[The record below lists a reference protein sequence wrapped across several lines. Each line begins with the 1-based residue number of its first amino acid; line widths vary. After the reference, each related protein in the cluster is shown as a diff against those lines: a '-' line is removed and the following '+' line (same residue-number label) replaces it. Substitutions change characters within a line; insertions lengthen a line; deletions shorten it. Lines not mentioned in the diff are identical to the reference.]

1 MAVLAVAFV
10 FSFLFYLVL
19 TAGSGKVLFWS
30 IEEIGFGLV
39 FAAFT
44 AVLAKKFFCSTGT
57 KLGFRSL
64 NPKRWVFF
72 LIYAIGPLFFEMA
85 KANIEVAY
93 RMITK
98 KIKPGIVKISPGMK
112 SDFGTMMVANG
123 ITLTP
128 GTLSVDVDEKGNIYV
143 HWIFVESKNPK
154 LEDVCSS
161 FPKWIR
167 RIAE

>member
-1 MAVLAVAFV
+1 MAILAIAFV

-19 TAGSGKVLFWS
+19 TVGSGNLLFWS
-30 IEEIGFGLV
+30 IEEIVFGLI
-39 FAAFT
+39 FS
-44 AVLAKKFFCSTGT
+44 VLAALLVKKLWTVVGT
-57 KLGFRSL
+57 TPDLKVL

-85 KANIEVAY
+85 KANLDVAY
-93 RMITK
+93 RVITG

-112 SDFGTMMVANG
+112 TDFGTMMVANG

-128 GTLSVDVDEKGNIYV
+128 GTLSVDVDNKRNIYV
-143 HWIFVESKNPK
+143 HWIFVKSKEPK
-154 LEDVCSS
+154 AKEICSS

>member
-1 MAVLAVAFV
+1 MAILAIAFV

-30 IEEIGFGLV
+30 IEEIGFGLI
-39 FAAFT
+39 FSILT
-44 AVLAKKFFCSTGT
+44 AVLVKKLWLSVGIKPDF
-57 KLGFRSL
+57 KVL
-64 NPKRWVFF
+64 NPKRWLFFVF
-72 LIYAIGPLFFEMA
+72 YAIGPLFFEMT
-85 KANIEVAY
+85 KANLDVAY
-93 RMITK
+93 RVITG

-112 SDFGTMMVANG
+112 TDFGTMMVANG

-128 GTLSVDVDEKGNIYV
+128 GTLSVDVDNKKNIYV
-143 HWIFVESKNPK
+143 HWIFVKSKEPK
-154 LEDVCSS
+154 LKDICSS

>member
-1 MAVLAVAFV
+1 MTVLAIAFI

-30 IEEIGFGLV
+30 AGEIGFGIL
-39 FAAFT
+39 FAALT
-44 AVLAKKFFCSTGT
+44 AVLAKKLWSSVGKTPDL
-57 KLGFRSL
+57 KVL
-64 NPKRWVFF
+64 NPKRWAFF
-72 LIYAIGPLFFEMA
+72 LIYAIGPLFFEMG
-85 KANIEVAY
+85 KANIDVAY
-93 RMITK
+93 RVITG

-112 SDFGTMMVANG
+112 TDFGTMMVANG

-128 GTLSVDVDEKGNIYV
+128 GTLSVDVDNKGNIYV
-143 HWIFVESKNPK
+143 HWIFVKSKEPK
-154 LEDVCSS
+154 LEDICSS